1 MKILQKKIMTVLCT
15 LCLGIGF
22 MAVPIHAE
30 EVEVKDNKMYDSSEA
45 LVYHDSTKSFNVVD
59 AESLISPR
67 AAYNVHKKVDFGVIS
82 ATAYI
87 DVDMNTGKI
96 ISTYIQKSNEKYFVL
111 YNVSFNNTSFPTIA
125 YFTITAY
132 DKNIFG
138 NLGKAIGTQYV
149 TLKSGGP
156 M

>member
-1 MKILQKKIMTVLCT
+1 MKILQKKIMTILCS

-22 MAVPIHAE
+22 TAAPIHAE
-30 EVEVKDNKMYDSSEA
+30 EVEVKDKKMYDSSEA
-45 LVYHDSTKSFNVVD
+45 LVYHDSTKSFNVINVD
-59 AESLISPR
+59 TLVSPR

-96 ISTYIQKSNEKYFVL
+96 ISTRIEKSNDKYFVL
-111 YNVSFNNTSFPTIA
+111 YNVSLNKTSTTA

-132 DKNIFG
+132 DKTIFG
-138 NLGKAIGTQYV
+138 KLGKAIGTQYV
-149 TLKSGGP
+149 TLNSGGI